1 MSLSV
6 VAATVLENTVGR
18 LAIGIGER
26 ATLRTI
32 IVRTHTEQVAYGLR
46 EVVGHEA
53 ERGGA
58 AQPRWQ
64 LGVELGIAR
73 E

>member
-1 MSLSV
+1 MSLSI
-6 VAATVLENTVGR
+6 VAATVLEDTVGR

-46 EVVGHEA
+46 EG
-53 ERGGA
+53 R
-58 AQPRWQ
+58 RS
-64 LGVELGIAR
+64 
-73 E
+73 